1 VTPAELRRLRD
12 DLSRGYD
19 AVIRE
24 RFGKLT
30 ERQKRLLEEIRQ
42 AVNLAS
48 DAIDAYA
55 AVAENPRS
63 KWLSD
68 PRYRLMYAART
79 PLEMVLLGVY
89 LINVYHVREIEPL
102 NPDQHEA
109 IALMERSGRRMVIE
123 IERLWNEMQTEQMV
137 KP

>member
-1 VTPAELRRLRD
+1 MTPAELRRLRD

-19 AVIRE
+19 AVVRE
-24 RFGKLT
+24 RFGQLT

-48 DAIDAYA
+48 DAIDAYT

-63 KWLSD
+63 RWLSD

-89 LINVYHVREIEPL
+89 LVNVYHVREIEIL

-109 IALMERSGRRMVIE
+109 IWLVERSSRRMVIE
-123 IERLWNEMQTEQMV
+123 IERLWGEMQAERLV